1 MPTALITGTNRGIGL
16 EFVRQYAA
24 DGWTVIAGVRDPDK
38 ADALDDVAGDVSVA
52 SLDVADPASVG
63 ILAARLEGVGIDL
76 LINNA
81 GVMGPRP
88 VALGSLD
95 YGAWQQ
101 VMAVNALAPMRV
113 AEAFLP
119 HLRAGSGRRIATVSS
134 RMGSIGDNS
143 SGGSYIYRS
152 SKAAVNA
159 AMKSLALDL
168 AGEDIAVVI
177 LHPGWVRTDMG
188 GPNASVAIPDSVTGM
203 RRVIDGLT
211 PATTGRFVNYDGSA
225 IPW

>member
-63 ILAARLEGVGIDL
+63 ILAARLEGVAIDL

-88 VALGSLD
+88 VTLGTLD
-95 YGAWQQ
+95 YGAWQE

-113 AEAFLP
+113 TEAFLP
-119 HLRAGSGRRIATVSS
+119 HLRAGSGRKIATVSS

-159 AMKSLALDL
+159 AMKSLSLDL
-168 AGEDIAVVI
+168 AGEDIAVLI

-188 GPNASVAIPDSVTGM
+188 GPDASVAIPDSVTGM